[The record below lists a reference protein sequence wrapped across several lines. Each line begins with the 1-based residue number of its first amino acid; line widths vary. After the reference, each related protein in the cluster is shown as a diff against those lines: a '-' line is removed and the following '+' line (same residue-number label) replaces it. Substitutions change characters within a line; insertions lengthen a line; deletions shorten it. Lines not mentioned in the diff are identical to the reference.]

1 VRQYNEERLH
11 AGLGY
16 LTPAEYYRG
25 DPTAR
30 RAERTA
36 KLEKAQQERQRINE
50 QRRKAA

>member
-1 VRQYNEERLH
+1 LH

-30 RAERTA
+30 RAEREA
-36 KLEKAQQERQRINE
+36 KLSAGRERRRTINQARFNE
-50 QRRKAA
+50 AA